1 MNKLL
6 KLLLCTCLA
15 AGITISAKAQQ
26 DTSRVNVLL
35 QLSDHYFLKYN
46 KKKSDLDSAMLY
58 ALSALKFSNTLLDKK
73 GIGNSYEQLSKIVHV
88 NGDSSKGRYFSSKA
102 IDIFKANNY
111 LIELGDAYFDVAG
124 YYSFSGNGLKERI
137 HAMRLSLD
145 VFQKAKDRKREA
157 HIFKELGDLYQI
169 QGDFSKSMESLKQA
183 LKIYQQIGYLEL
195 MGVYDLLG
203 FVSTASGDQKEGIRY
218 GLLAVQTAE
227 TLGDSSKQICTIYNR
242 LGITYLNLNEFD
254 KANTYFQKA
263 LSVAKKYKDNN
274 AVHEL
279 AFNITHVLLSQEK
292 TTEALHFLHE
302 IEKEYNAED
311 VISRIRI
318 VSGLATIYA
327 MLNNYV
333 VAQKYCTQLLNI
345 SEKYE
350 LNSEENSLLYGAV
363 IPVLLAT
370 HKYPETRKY
379 LLANGQLAEKTGL
392 LMNLA
397 VNHLWWFKLD
407 STQGNYIS
415 AIAHYQSY
423 KRLNDSLFNESKSRQ
438 ISQLEIV
445 YSIEQKD
452 KDLAFKEQN
461 IQLLTKQAQLHY
473 SQLQATRV
481 IKNFTL
487 SGIVL
492 LLIII
497 ILLYKNTQ
505 HRSKRH
511 KLLQA
516 QQTEIQKKNASLED
530 LIKEKDW
537 LVKEIHHRVKNNFHM
552 VIGLL
557 GTQSGYLKTEEAL
570 AAISDSQHRIHAMSL
585 IHQKLYQSDNL
596 SAINVPDYINELVDY
611 LRDSFNIRQAI
622 RFKLHID
629 RIELDLSHCIP
640 LGLILNE
647 AITNAIKYAFPDGKE
662 GIITISLSQV
672 SEHKI
677 LLMITDNGVGLP
689 AAFDIHARNSM
700 GMNLMQGLSEDIDGD
715 FNIVNHDGT
724 SISIAFDL
732 TLTN

>member
-1 MNKLL
+1 MKKSL
-6 KLLLCTCLA
+6 KLLLYTFLM
-15 AGITISAKAQQ
+15 AGIVISAKAQQ

-35 QLSDHYFLKYN
+35 QLSDQYFLKDN
-46 KKKSDLDSAMLY
+46 RKKSDLDSATLY
-58 ALSALKFSNTLLDKK
+58 VLAALKLSNTLFYQK

-88 NGDSSKGRYFSSKA
+88 NGDSTKGRYFSSKA

-111 LIELGDAYFDVAG
+111 LMELGDAYFDLAG
-124 YYSFSGNGLKERI
+124 YYSFSGNGLTERI
-137 HAMRLSLD
+137 HAMKLSLNA
-145 VFQKAKDRKREA
+145 FQKAKSRKKEA
-157 HIFKELGDLYQI
+157 DIFKELGDLYQI
-169 QGDFSKSMESLKQA
+169 QGDFSKSLESLKQA
-183 LKIYQQIGYLEL
+183 LKIYQQIGYLRL

-218 GLLAVQTAE
+218 GLLALQTAE
-227 TLGDSSKQICTIYNR
+227 MVGDSSKQICTIYNR

-279 AFNITHVLLSQEK
+279 AFNITHVLLRQGK
-292 TTEALHFLHE
+292 TIDALHFLHE

-318 VSGLATIYA
+318 VSGFTAIYA
-327 MLNNYV
+327 KLNNYA

-379 LLANGQLAEKTGL
+379 LKLTEKTGL

-397 VNHLWWFKLD
+397 LNHLWWFKLD

-415 AIAHYQSY
+415 AIAHYQFY
-423 KRLNDSLFNESKSRQ
+423 KTLNDSLFNESKSRQ
-438 ISQLEIV
+438 VSQLEIV
-445 YSIEQKD
+445 YNIEQKD

-461 IQLLTKQAQLHY
+461 IQLLTKQAQLQN
-473 SQLQATRV
+473 SRLRASRV

-497 ILLYKNTQ
+497 ILLYKHTQ
-505 HRSKRH
+505 HRARSH

-516 QQTEIQKKNASLED
+516 QQVEIQKKNASLED

-570 AAISDSQHRIHAMSL
+570 MAISDSQHRIHAMSL

-596 SAINVPDYINELVDY
+596 SAINIPDYIHELVDY

-622 RFKLHID
+622 QFKLYID

-647 AITNAIKYAFPDGKE
+647 AITNAIKYAFPDSRE

-677 LLMITDNGVGLP
+677 LLTITDNGVGLP

-700 GMNLMQGLSEDIDGD
+700 GMNLMQGLSEDMDGD
-715 FNIVNHDGT
+715 FNIFNHDGT

>member
-1 MNKLL
+1 MKKSL
-6 KLLLCTCLA
+6 KLLLYTCLMA
-15 AGITISAKAQQ
+15 VIVISAKAQQ

-35 QLSDHYFLKYN
+35 QLSDQYFLKDN
-46 KKKSDLDSAMLY
+46 RKKSDLDSAMLY
-58 ALSALKFSNTLLDKK
+58 VLAALKLSNTLLDQK

-88 NGDSSKGRYFSSKA
+88 NGDSTKGRYFSSKA
-102 IDIFKANNY
+102 IEIFKANNY
-111 LIELGDAYFDVAG
+111 PMELGYAYYDLSG
-124 YYSFSGNGLKERI
+124 YYSFSGNGLAERI
-137 HAMRLSLD
+137 HIVELSLSSFQEAKSRKKEAD
-145 VFQKAKDRKREA
+145 V
-157 HIFKELGDLYQI
+157 FKELGDLYQI
-169 QGDFSKSMESLKQA
+169 QGDFSKSLVSLKQA

-218 GLLAVQTAE
+218 GLLALQTAE
-227 TLGDSSKQICTIYNR
+227 MLGDSSSQQICTIYNR
-242 LGITYLNLNEFD
+242 LGITYVNLNEFD
-254 KANTYFQKA
+254 KANTYFRKA
-263 LSVAKKYKDNN
+263 LSIAKKNKDNN

-279 AFNITHVLLSQEK
+279 TFNIKNVLLRQNK
-292 TTEALHFLHE
+292 TADALLFLRE
-302 IEKEYNAED
+302 IENVYRAED

-318 VSGLATIYA
+318 ASGFAAIYTK
-327 MLNNYV
+327 LNNYA
-333 VAQKYCTQLLNI
+333 VAQKYCKQLLDI

-350 LNSEENSLLYGAV
+350 LNSEENSLLYSAV

-379 LLANGQLAEKTGL
+379 LKLAEKTGL

-397 VNHLWWFKLD
+397 LNHLWWFKLD

-438 ISQLEIV
+438 VSQLEIM
-445 YSIEQKD
+445 YNIEQKD

-461 IQLLTKQAQLHY
+461 IQLLTKQAQLQN
-473 SQLQATRV
+473 SRLQASRV

-505 HRSKRH
+505 HRARSH

-516 QQTEIQKKNASLED
+516 QQIEIQKKNASLED

-570 AAISDSQHRIHAMSL
+570 MAISDSQHRIHAMSL

-596 SAINVPDYINELVDY
+596 SAINIPDYIHELVDY
-611 LRDSFNIRQAI
+611 LRDSFNIRQTI
-622 RFKLHID
+622 QFKLYID

-647 AITNAIKYAFPDGKE
+647 AITNAIKYAFPDGRE

-677 LLMITDNGVGLP
+677 LLTITDNGIGLP
-689 AAFDIHARNSM
+689 ATFDMHARNSM

-715 FNIVNHDGT
+715 FNISNQDGT